1 MVGPE
6 GSFKGGRLSSRGT
19 SAQQLDMCL
28 SETSRCDY
36 VVLSDLSTAP
46 PLAGVRVSPWELCV
60 PLVQVGGQLK
70 ACFYPCTGK
79 DVCVSFFFFLNCR
92 LWFQRHHRWRGVFG
106 WTEDD
111 FSLLR
116 VGACPPS
123 SEGDVLSHKTN
134 CEDYRFAPLKMRS
147 AAGLEW
153 NPVYK

>member
-79 DVCVSFFFFLNCR
+79 DVCVSFFFFFKLPPLVSETSQMTRRVWMNWGWLFASSRRCLSAELR
-92 LWFQRHHRWRGVFG
+92 RWCSFSQNKLWGLQICS
-106 WTEDD
+106 TENEISSW
-111 FSLLR
+111 FRVKSSL
-116 VGACPPS
+116 
-123 SEGDVLSHKTN
+123 
-134 CEDYRFAPLKMRS
+134 
-147 AAGLEW
+147 
-153 NPVYK
+153 